1 MHVPTDRPLREWI
14 LELTRDGK
22 LYKFYK
28 TFEWLTLRSEVM
40 ADHHNECEMC
50 DELGAWELDGSGR
63 TERSE
68 RRRYSRADTV
78 HHEFEVKKHPEMALT
93 RWIEEPDGTRREVLH
108 PLCNRCHNVVHDRVM
123 KPRKPKRP
131 RYENEERW

>member
-28 TFEWLTLRSEVM
+28 TFEWFTLRSEVM

-50 DELGAWELDGSGR
+50 E
-63 TERSE
+63 ERG
-68 RRRYSRADTV
+68 RYSRADTV

-93 RWIEEPDGTRREVLH
+93 RWIVEEDGSRREVLH

-131 RYENEERW
+131 RFENEERW